1 MMDRAVER
9 MAALIRDGHRPA
21 YAARIAAHE
30 TGLPENEIAAACA
43 KHGANVAE
51 RMRIEAG
58 RMTQDEARAF
68 LREHL
73 SPREHVRRESRR
85 VAAQVFFATMTV
97 NRADRNIS
105 AAFTEASEALDRDAW
120 LIACHELY
128 RLWAALPESMDP
140 RPVRL
145 APIPRSS
152 FMWPMHENC
161 PFYRWVSRG

>member
-1 MMDRAVER
+1 MMERAVER
-9 MAALIRDGHRPA
+9 MAALIRDGQRPA

-30 TGLPENEIAAACA
+30 TGVPEHDVAEACARTGAEIAD
-43 KHGANVAE
+43 
-51 RMRIEAG
+51 RLRIEAG

-73 SPREHVRRESRR
+73 APRENVRREARR

-97 NRADRNIS
+97 RRADRNIS
-105 AAFTEASEALDRDAW
+105 QAFRDASEQLDEEAW

-140 RPVRL
+140 RSVRL
-145 APIPRSS
+145 AQVPRSS
-152 FMWPMHENC
+152 FMWPLLEGC
-161 PFYRWVSRG
+161 PFYRWVARG